1 MEFLSIDSTSA
12 ASNERSDVEAR
23 PIQYLQEQIHRVRQR
38 MNDRK
43 TFVVTGSSSG
53 VGAATALELAHRG
66 FSVVINYTKS
76 AAGAEEAAQA
86 CLRAGGE
93 AVAVRADVAQD
104 ADCRRLA
111 AAALDKWGRIDGLV
125 NNAGTTKFASMRDLE
140 ALSAD
145 DFQRIY
151 SVNLVGPFQMI
162 RACEAAL
169 RASRGAVVNVS
180 SIAGTMG
187 IGSSFAYACS
197 KGALN
202 TLTLALARALGPDIR
217 INAVLPG
224 FTETRWLKEGLGD
237 RYSQSRE
244 SYADRSALRTTMA
257 PEEVA
262 ASIVALLESRKIT
275 GQLLTV
281 DAGFGIGRPW

>member
-1 MEFLSIDSTSA
+1 
-12 ASNERSDVEAR
+12 
-23 PIQYLQEQIHRVRQR
+23 

-53 VGAATALELAHRG
+53 VGAATALELARRG

-76 AAGAEEAAQA
+76 AAGAEETAQA
-86 CLRAGGE
+86 CLRTGGE
-93 AVAVRADVAQD
+93 AVTVRADVAQD

-111 AAALDKWGRIDGLV
+111 AAAMDKWGRIDGLV

-140 ALSAD
+140 ALSAE

-151 SVNLVGPFQMI
+151 SINLVGAYQMI
-162 RACEAAL
+162 RACEAPL

-217 INAVLPG
+217 VNAVLPG

-237 RYSQSRE
+237 RYSHGRD
-244 SYADRSALRTTMA
+244 SYADRSALRTTMT

-262 ASIVALLESRKIT
+262 ASIVALLESKKIT
-275 GQLLTV
+275 GQLLTI
-281 DAGFGIGRPW
+281 DAGFGIGRAW

>member
-1 MEFLSIDSTSA
+1 M
-12 ASNERSDVEAR
+12 SDAR
-23 PIQYLQEQIHRVRQR
+23 I
-38 MNDRK
+38 
-43 TFVVTGSSSG
+43 FVVTGSSSG
-53 VGAATALELAHRG
+53 VGAATALELARRG
-66 FSVVINYTKS
+66 FSVVINYAKS
-76 AAGAEEAAQA
+76 AAGAEETAQA

-93 AVAVRADVAQD
+93 AVTVRADVAQD
-104 ADCRRLA
+104 PDCRRLA
-111 AAALDKWGRIDGLV
+111 AAAIDKWGRIDGLV

-140 ALSAD
+140 ALSAE

-151 SVNLVGPFQMI
+151 SINLVGAYQMI
-162 RACEAAL
+162 RACEAPL

-217 INAVLPG
+217 VNAVLPG

-237 RYSQSRE
+237 RYSQGRD
-244 SYADRSALRTTMA
+244 SYADRSALRTTMT

-262 ASIVALLESRKIT
+262 ASIVALLESKKIT
-275 GQLLTV
+275 GQLLTI
-281 DAGFGIGRPW
+281 DAGFGIGRAW

>member
-1 MEFLSIDSTSA
+1 
-12 ASNERSDVEAR
+12 
-23 PIQYLQEQIHRVRQR
+23 

-53 VGAATALELAHRG
+53 VGAATALELARRG
-66 FSVVINYTKS
+66 FSVVINYAKS
-76 AAGAEEAAQA
+76 VAGAEETAQA

-93 AVAVRADVAQD
+93 AVTVRADVAQD
-104 ADCRRLA
+104 PDCRRLA
-111 AAALDKWGRIDGLV
+111 AAAIDKWGRIDGLV

-140 ALSAD
+140 ALSAE

-151 SVNLVGPFQMI
+151 SINLVGAYQMI
-162 RACEAAL
+162 RACEAPL

-217 INAVLPG
+217 VNAVLPG

-237 RYSQSRE
+237 RYSQGRD
-244 SYADRSALRTTMA
+244 SYADRSALRTTMT

-262 ASIVALLESRKIT
+262 ASIVALLESKKIT
-275 GQLLTV
+275 GQLLTI
-281 DAGFGIGRPW
+281 DAGFGIGRAW